1 MLLESMTRHAN
12 TVMREAMTVE
22 SLEISALST
31 AAITHGDGVRCGNGR
46 RREEDI
52 SSTVIEIRS
61 VAPYDF
67 ALSLNAMLSRQPG
80 QRAPETR
87 LRIPSMLD
95 GSPAVIEVTSNES
108 EPGVQAF
115 SRPDS
120 DAENVRT
127 LVEWVLFAGLNLTP
141 FYLLANRD
149 TRLRPII
156 KRLHGLKP
164 MRPASLFEMA
174 VIAITEQQVS
184 LASAHHVRDRL
195 IRRFGQPVEDL
206 WVFPEPGALAEASIE
221 ALRSVGLTRQ
231 KADYIHNLSL
241 RVASG
246 ELNLDALKSMSD
258 AEAKATI
265 VGLRGFG
272 AWSADYVLLRGLARP
287 DSVPTGDVAIR
298 DVVGKYLGDGLRTSS
313 AGVEEL
319 LEPFRPYR
327 GLLAFY
333 LLVYRRLERVDGMK
347 TDQSLSGHV
356 T

>member
-1 MLLESMTRHAN
+1 MS
-12 TVMREAMTVE
+12 
-22 SLEISALST
+22 SA
-31 AAITHGDGVRCGNGR
+31 
-46 RREEDI
+46 
-52 SSTVIEIRS
+52 VIEIRS

-80 QRAPETR
+80 QHSPQTQ
-87 LRIPSMLD
+87 LRIPLMMD
-95 GSPAVIEVTSNES
+95 GSPAVIEVTPNRS
-108 EPGVQAF
+108 GARLQARC
-115 SRPDS
+115 RPES
-120 DAENVRT
+120 DAEIVRS
-127 LVEWVLFAGLNLTP
+127 LVEWVLFAGLDLSP
-141 FYLLANRD
+141 FYRLANRD
-149 TRLRPII
+149 VRLQPIM

-174 VIAITEQQVS
+174 VIAVTEQQVS
-184 LASAHHVRDRL
+184 LSSAHHVRDRL

-206 WVFPEPGALAEASIE
+206 WVFPEPADLAGASVE

-265 VGLRGFG
+265 VALRGFG

-287 DSVPTGDVAIR
+287 DSVPTGDIAIR
-298 DVVGKYLGDGLRTSS
+298 DVVGKVLGDGLRTSS
-313 AGVEEL
+313 AAVDEL

-333 LLVYRRLERVDGMK
+333 LLVSRRLERMASAGR
-347 TDQSLSGHV
+347 DQLPGGHIK
-356 T
+356 

>member
-1 MLLESMTRHAN
+1 MDERRAAETS
-12 TVMREAMTVE
+12 
-22 SLEISALST
+22 SA
-31 AAITHGDGVRCGNGR
+31 G
-46 RREEDI
+46 
-52 SSTVIEIRS
+52 IEIRS

-80 QRAPETR
+80 QRTPETR
-87 LRIPSMLD
+87 LRIPAMMD
-95 GSPAVIEVTSNES
+95 GSPAVIEVTPNES
-108 EPGVQAF
+108 GTGLLAL
-115 SRPDS
+115 SRPES
-120 DAENVRT
+120 DAESVRA
-127 LVEWVLFAGLNLTP
+127 LVEWVLFAELDLSP
-141 FYLLANRD
+141 FYRRANRD
-149 TRLRPII
+149 ARLHPII

-195 IRRFGQPVEDL
+195 IRRFGQPVDDL
-206 WVFPEPGALAEASIE
+206 WVFPEPAVLAKSSIE

-231 KADYIHNLSL
+231 KADYIHNLSR

-246 ELNLDALKSMSD
+246 ELDLDTLRSMSD
-258 AEAKATI
+258 AEAKETI
-265 VGLRGFG
+265 IGLRGFG
-272 AWSADYVLLRGLARP
+272 AWSAEYVLLRGLSRP
-287 DSVPTGDVAIR
+287 DSVPTGDIAIR

-313 AGVEEL
+313 SGVEEL

-333 LLVYRRLERVDGMK
+333 LLVYRRLERMASVRR
-347 TDQSLSGHV
+347 DQSPNDHA

>member
-1 MLLESMTRHAN
+1 MDELRT
-12 TVMREAMTVE
+12 
-22 SLEISALST
+22 
-31 AAITHGDGVRCGNGR
+31 
-46 RREEDI
+46 EDI
-52 SSTVIEIRS
+52 SSAVIEIRS

-80 QRAPETR
+80 QRALETR
-87 LRIPSMLD
+87 LRIPAMMD
-95 GSPAVIEVTSNES
+95 GLPAIIEVTPDES
-108 EPGVQAF
+108 GCGLQVRC
-115 SRPDS
+115 RPES
-120 DAENVRT
+120 DAENVRA
-127 LVEWVLFAGLNLTP
+127 LVEWVLFAELVLSP
-141 FYLLANRD
+141 FYRLANRD
-149 TRLRPII
+149 ARLHPIM

-195 IRRFGQPVEDL
+195 IRRFGQPVEDV
-206 WVFPEPGALAEASIE
+206 WVFPEPAVLAGASLEV
-221 ALRSVGLTRQ
+221 LRSVGLTRL

-258 AEAKATI
+258 AEAKETI

-272 AWSADYVLLRGLARP
+272 AWSADYILLRGLARP
-287 DSVPTGDVAIR
+287 DSVPTGDIAIR

-313 AGVEEL
+313 TGVEEL

-333 LLVYRRLERVDGMK
+333 LLVYRRLEHTDAVKR
-347 TDQSLSGHV
+347 DQSHGGHIK
-356 T
+356 

>member
-1 MLLESMTRHAN
+1 MDELRT
-12 TVMREAMTVE
+12 
-22 SLEISALST
+22 
-31 AAITHGDGVRCGNGR
+31 
-46 RREEDI
+46 EDI
-52 SSTVIEIRS
+52 SSAVIEIRS

-87 LRIPSMLD
+87 LRIPAMMD
-95 GSPAVIEVTSNES
+95 GLPAIIEVTPDES
-108 EPGVQAF
+108 GCGLQVRC
-115 SRPDS
+115 RPES
-120 DAENVRT
+120 DAENVRA
-127 LVEWVLFAGLNLTP
+127 LVEWVLFAELVLSP
-141 FYLLANRD
+141 FYRLANRD
-149 TRLRPII
+149 ARLHPIM

-195 IRRFGQPVEDL
+195 IRRFGQPVEDV
-206 WVFPEPGALAEASIE
+206 WVFPEPAVLAGASLEV
-221 ALRSVGLTRQ
+221 LRSVGLTRL

-258 AEAKATI
+258 AEAKETI

-272 AWSADYVLLRGLARP
+272 AWSADYILLRGLARP
-287 DSVPTGDVAIR
+287 DSVPTGDIAIR

-313 AGVEEL
+313 TGVEEL

-333 LLVYRRLERVDGMK
+333 LLVYRRLEHTDAVKR
-347 TDQSLSGHV
+347 DQSHGGHIK
-356 T
+356 

>member
-1 MLLESMTRHAN
+1 MDELRT
-12 TVMREAMTVE
+12 
-22 SLEISALST
+22 
-31 AAITHGDGVRCGNGR
+31 
-46 RREEDI
+46 EDI
-52 SSTVIEIRS
+52 SSAVIEIRS

-87 LRIPSMLD
+87 LRIPAMMD
-95 GSPAVIEVTSNES
+95 GLPAIIEVTPDES
-108 EPGVQAF
+108 GCGLQVRC
-115 SRPDS
+115 RPES
-120 DAENVRT
+120 DAENVRA
-127 LVEWVLFAGLNLTP
+127 LVEWVLFAELVLSP
-141 FYLLANRD
+141 FYRLANRD
-149 TRLRPII
+149 ARLHPIM

-195 IRRFGQPVEDL
+195 IRRFGQPVEDV
-206 WVFPEPGALAEASIE
+206 WVFPEPAVLAGASLEV
-221 ALRSVGLTRQ
+221 LRSVGLTRQ

-241 RVASG
+241 RVESG

-258 AEAKATI
+258 AEAKETI

-272 AWSADYVLLRGLARP
+272 AWSADYILLRGLARP
-287 DSVPTGDVAIR
+287 DSVPTGDIAIR

-313 AGVEEL
+313 TGVEEL

-333 LLVYRRLERVDGMK
+333 LLVYRRLEHTDAVKR
-347 TDQSLSGHV
+347 DQSHGGHIK
-356 T
+356 

>member
-1 MLLESMTRHAN
+1 M
-12 TVMREAMTVE
+12 
-22 SLEISALST
+22 
-31 AAITHGDGVRCGNGR
+31 
-46 RREEDI
+46 
-52 SSTVIEIRS
+52 SSTIIKVS
-61 VAPYDF
+61 VVAPYDF

-80 QRAPETR
+80 QRTLETR
-87 LRIPSMLD
+87 FRIPAMMD
-95 GSPAVIEVTSNES
+95 GSLAIVEVTSDKS
-108 EPGVQAF
+108 GSGLQAL
-115 SRPDS
+115 SRPES
-120 DAENVRT
+120 DAENVRSI
-127 LVEWVLFAGLNLTP
+127 VEWVLFAGMDLSP
-141 FYLLANRD
+141 FYRLTDRD
-149 TRLRPII
+149 ARLHPIT

-206 WVFPEPGALAEASIE
+206 WVFPEPAVLAAASIE

-231 KADYIHNLSL
+231 KADYIHSLSL
-241 RVASG
+241 RVESG

-258 AEAKATI
+258 TEAKETI

-272 AWSADYVLLRGLARP
+272 PWSADYVLLRGLARP
-287 DSVPTGDVAIR
+287 DSVPAGDVAIR

-313 AGVEEL
+313 AGVDEL

-333 LLVYRRLERVDGMK
+333 LLAYRRLERADGVGR
-347 TDQSLSGHV
+347 DQSPSSHV
-356 T
+356 K